1 MNEIQRRKK
10 EANYL
15 LWISKIINEDVKNA
29 NVRNVT
35 VIDAKLS
42 NDGSNLKIYVLF
54 DKNEKKSLEALNNIK
69 GFVRSELAKYDFN
82 SRKVP
87 ELIFKIDEVSKTS
100 SRIEEILKQIN
111 SDKKESNE

>member
-29 NVRNVT
+29 NVRNVS

-42 NDGSNLKIYVLF
+42 NDGSVLKVYVLF
-54 DKNEKKSLEALNNIK
+54 DKHEKKSLDALLNVK
-69 GFVRSELAKYDFN
+69 GFIRTQLSKYDFN
-82 SRKVP
+82 ARRVP
-87 ELIFKIDEVSKTS
+87 ELVFKIDDISKS
-100 SRIEEILKQIN
+100 SQRIEEILKEIN
-111 SDKKESNE
+111 SKKSNED